1 MFAALFFMKFDKK
14 SVSKIAYNGLGK
26 VYAKL
31 TGNDVLPYEEAK
43 DAAGDGPVVG
53 VERPHDDEPDK
64 SRKKGGKGKLL
75 LGLAM
80 VIAFALTMM
89 ALLPPLLKSFEP
101 PVHNEI
107 KLADLIVTEKLTGMN
122 HYGEITVAVDT
133 GKVKTALAACI
144 PDTESYTDD
153 QLQAWTDGVV
163 NYITLDAGKIKGLS
177 NGDVV
182 RITASFDEEQANA
195 YPSIQFIPGTAA
207 ITITGLPDTKAV
219 DALADDAI
227 ELVVSGTSGSATA
240 NLEIKL
246 TGSYVYYLN
255 YDWEPKSA
263 LSNGDIV
270 TVSIKPDDQRMASLG
285 YGVAGVRTREFT
297 VTGLPEPVP
306 DHHSIPDT
314 TIRSMVSY
322 AEGDLDKEFKALY
335 LNNGLD
341 EEDKVIIEPEIT
353 SIYFLDQANKST
365 PYTDWFSGLS
375 MVNGIAVLGHFF
387 VQDIEIETV
396 KTGDPENPTAPMEK
410 VVNTYGGYYVWVFP
424 NIMQLQN
431 GKVEYD
437 MNMITRYMKSYQT
450 ESDTAAWMKSEFKGF
465 SVEIVGSNSVSTTT

>member
-1 MFAALFFMKFDKK
+1 M
-14 SVSKIAYNGLGK
+14 
-26 VYAKL
+26 
-31 TGNDVLPYEEAK
+31 
-43 DAAGDGPVVG
+43 
-53 VERPHDDEPDK
+53 
-64 SRKKGGKGKLL
+64 
-75 LGLAM
+75 
-80 VIAFALTMM
+80 
-89 ALLPPLLKSFEP
+89 
-101 PVHNEI
+101 
-107 KLADLIVTEKLTGMN
+107 
-122 HYGEITVAVDT
+122 
-133 GKVKTALAACI
+133 
-144 PDTESYTDD
+144 
-153 QLQAWTDGVV
+153 V
-163 NYITLDAGKIKGLS
+163 NYITLDMGKTKGLS

-182 RITASFDEEQANA
+182 RVTASFDEEQAKA
-195 YPSIQFIPGTAA
+195 YPSIQFITGTAV
-207 ITITGLPDTKAV
+207 ITITGLPDTKTV

-227 ELVVSGTSGSATA
+227 ELVVSGISGSAEA

-246 TGSYVYYLN
+246 AGSYVYYLN

-306 DHHSIPDT
+306 DYHSIPDT

-341 EEDKVIIEPEIT
+341 EEDKTIIEPEIT
-353 SIYFLDQANKST
+353 SIYFLDQANKSA

-387 VQDIEIETV
+387 VQDIEVEIVQTE
-396 KTGDPENPTAPMEK
+396 DPENPTAPMEK

-424 NIMQLQN
+424 NVVKMQN

-437 MNMITRYMKSYQT
+437 MNMITKYMKSYQT

-465 SVEIVGSNSVSTTT
+465 SVENIGSNTVSAET

>member
-1 MFAALFFMKFDKK
+1 MKLDKK
-14 SVSKIAYNGLGK
+14 SIGKIAYDGLGK
-26 VYAKL
+26 AYTKL
-31 TGNDVLPYEEAK
+31 TGNDVLSYEEAK
-43 DAAGDGPVVG
+43 ETAGDGSVVD
-53 VERPHDDEPDK
+53 VERQRGDKPDK
-64 SRKKGGKGKLL
+64 RKKTGGKGKLL
-75 LGLAM
+75 LVLAL
-80 VIAFALTMM
+80 VIAFAVAMLV
-89 ALLPPLLKSFEP
+89 LLPPLLQSFKP
-101 PVHNEI
+101 PVQNEI
-107 KLADLIVTEKLTGMN
+107 NLADLVVMEKLTGMN
-122 HYGEITVAVDT
+122 HYGEITVVVDAE
-133 GKVKTALAACI
+133 KVKTTLAACI
-144 PDTESYTDD
+144 PDTETYTED

-163 NYITLDAGKIKGLS
+163 NYITLDAGKTKGLS

-182 RITASFDEEQANA
+182 RVTASFDEEQAKA
-195 YPSIQFIPGTAA
+195 YPSIQFITGTAA
-207 ITITGLPDTKAV
+207 ITITGLPDTKTV
-219 DALADDAI
+219 DALTDDAI
-227 ELVVSGTSGSATA
+227 ELVVSGTSGSAEA

-270 TVSIKPDDQRMASLG
+270 TVSINPDDQRMASLG
-285 YGVAGVRTREFT
+285 YGVVGARTREFT

-306 DHHSIPDT
+306 DHHNIPDT

-353 SIYFLDQANKST
+353 SIYFLDQANKSA

-387 VQDIEIETV
+387 VQDIEVEIVQTEA
-396 KTGDPENPTAPMEK
+396 PESPAAPMEK

-424 NIMQLQN
+424 NVVQLQN

-437 MNMITRYMKSYQT
+437 MNMISRYMKSYQT
-450 ESDTAAWMKSEFKGF
+450 EGDTAAWMKSEFKGF
-465 SVEIVGSNSVSTTT
+465 SVENIGSNTASAET